1 MIFSSMTGFIRTVL
15 LVVAI
20 VASSAFSP
28 AAAGTSILFDVQ
40 SGKVLAEENATQRWY
55 PASLTKLMTAYIAFR
70 AIKSGQL
77 MLSSVVR
84 ISANAAKQPP
94 SKMGYKPGNVL
105 NLDNA
110 LKIMLVKSAND
121 IAVAV
126 GETVGGKN
134 YQTVM
139 NLESQRLGMTGTH
152 WANANGLHSPQNYS
166 TARDLAV
173 LTYALRREF
182 PEYASYFNIEAIKYG
197 DKLQRNYNIL
207 LGRFAGAD
215 GMKTGFVCA
224 SGFNLV
230 ASATRNGRTLVAVVL
245 GATSQEQRAEKAAEL
260 LSRGF
265 ADGTLEEVTL
275 ASLKASG
282 KAQAVNMKAAVCS
295 KEAASDRWD
304 GRDVEGRMVI
314 NSVHIK
320 AMTRE
325 PQTVLVGL
333 GKATGPGGTLVAE
346 NDNADLSNI
355 PVPTPRP
362 VRAGEEMVPLALSG
376 DGKLRKGMPLPATTN
391 Y

>member
-77 MLSSVVR
+77 TLSSVVR

-105 NLDNA
+105 DLDNA

-126 GETVGGKN
+126 GEAVGGKN

-139 NLESQRLGMTGTH
+139 NRESQRLGMTGTH

-260 LSRGF
+260 LSQGF
-265 ADGTLEEVTL
+265 SGGTFGSATL
-275 ASLKASG
+275 ASLKPSG
-282 KAQAVNMKAAVCS
+282 KAQAPAVNMKSQVCT

-320 AMTRE
+320 AMARE
-325 PQTVLVGL
+325 PQAVVLDL
-333 GKATGPGGTLVAE
+333 GGTAGAGGTVVAD
-346 NDNADLSNI
+346 NDNVSRI

-362 VRAGEEMVPLALSG
+362 VRAGEEIVPLALSG
-376 DGKLRKGMPLPATTN
+376 DGKLRKGMPLPSASN
-391 Y
+391 N

>member
-20 VASSAFSP
+20 VAISAFSP

-40 SGKVLAEENATQRWY
+40 TGKVLAEENATQRWY
-55 PASLTKLMTAYIAFR
+55 PASLTKLMTAYIAFQ

-77 MLSSVVR
+77 TLSSPVK

-94 SKMGYKPGNVL
+94 SRMGYKPGNVL
-105 NLDNA
+105 SLDNA

-139 NLESQRLGMTGTH
+139 NLEAQRLGMTGTN

-197 DKLQRNYNIL
+197 DNLQRNYNIL
-207 LGRFAGAD
+207 LGRFDGAD

-224 SGFNLV
+224 SGFNLI

-260 LSRGF
+260 LAQGF
-265 ADGTLEEVTL
+265 SGAKLEGVTL
-275 ASLKASG
+275 TSLESSG
-282 KAQAVNMKAAVCS
+282 KSQAVNMKSQVCT

-320 AMTRE
+320 AMARE
-325 PQTVLVGL
+325 PQTVVLDL
-333 GKATGPGGTLVAE
+333 GGSAGAGGTVVAG
-346 NDNADLSNI
+346 NDNVSRI

-362 VRAGEEMVPLALSG
+362 ARAGEEMVPLALSG
-376 DGKLRKGMPLPATTN
+376 DGKLRKAMPLPATSN